1 MDNKDDKRQQLIHA
15 MLARPDGA
23 SAAGIA
29 DHHLLPWRALAE
41 HLSPLI
47 GDSGFAALYGRTA
60 RLLAGRYEWL
70 TAGPARPPLDALFQ
84 TLSENLRGA
93 EPALAVEAN
102 TALLLTFTGLLSDL
116 IGAALTTRLLDA
128 AWNGAQ
134 TQKNA
139 GEQK

>member
-1 MDNKDDKRQQLIHA
+1 MDNKDDKRQRLIHA
-15 MLARPDGA
+15 MLAQMDGA
-23 SAAGIA
+23 NPSDSA
-29 DHHLLPWRALAE
+29 DRHLQPWRALAQ

-47 GDSGFAALYGRTA
+47 GDGGFAALYGRTA
-60 RLLAGRYEWL
+60 RLLAGRYGWL
-70 TAGPARPPLDALFQ
+70 TAGPSSPPLDALFQ
-84 TLSENLRGA
+84 RLGGDLRGA

-128 AWNGAQ
+128 AWNGAR

>member
-15 MLARPDGA
+15 MLAQPDGGT
-23 SAAGIA
+23 AAGIA
-29 DHHLLPWRALAE
+29 DHHLLPWRALAQ

-47 GDSGFAALYGRTA
+47 GDSGLAALYGRTA
-60 RLLAGRYEWL
+60 RLLAGRYGWL
-70 TAGPARPPLDALFQ
+70 TAGPSSPPLDTLFQ
-84 TLSENLRGA
+84 TLSGDLRGV

>member
-1 MDNKDDKRQQLIHA
+1 MDKKDDKRQQLIHA
-15 MLARPDGA
+15 MLAQTDGA
-23 SAAGIA
+23 TASDSA
-29 DHHLLPWRALAE
+29 DRHLLPWRALVQ

-60 RLLAGRYEWL
+60 RLLAPRYGWL
-70 TAGPARPPLDALFQ
+70 TAGPASPPLDALFNR
-84 TLSENLRGA
+84 LGEDLREA

-102 TALLLTFTGLLSDL
+102 MALLLTLTGLLSDL

-128 AWNGAQ
+128 AWNGAP